1 MHTSG
6 INLKTDLQ
14 PDLPRIR
21 ANRDQIKQVLLNLV
35 HNAIQAMPRGGTL
48 SLQTQSLRRDD
59 IPGVVMRARDTGQ
72 GIPPENIERLFEPFF
87 TTRPPGQGTGLGL
100 SVSYGIIT
108 NHGGVIEV
116 ESSLGN
122 GSQFSIWLP
131 LESNKAV
138 I

>member
-1 MHTSG
+1 
-6 INLKTDLQ
+6 
-14 PDLPRIR
+14 
-21 ANRDQIKQVLLNLV
+21 
-35 HNAIQAMPRGGTL
+35 
-48 SLQTQSLRRDD
+48 
-59 IPGVVMRARDTGQ
+59 
-72 GIPPENIERLFEPFF
+72 LFEPFF